1 MALVLHVHH
10 GSGRPMHTHT
20 PRKYEQNALPRPGN
34 LTPSLAGY
42 LDPRPQ
48 SRLHG
53 QEGQRLS
60 PSLGA
65 ARETLV

>member
-1 MALVLHVHH
+1 MSVIGQADLCTRALLHAQVQC
-10 GSGRPMHTHT
+10 P
-20 PRKYEQNALPRPGN
+20 ALRWEPPP
-34 LTPSLAGY
+34 TLAGY

-48 SRLHG
+48 SWLHE

>member
-1 MALVLHVHH
+1 
-10 GSGRPMHTHT
+10 MHTRPPHAQVQC
-20 PRKYEQNALPRPGN
+20 PALRWEPPP
-34 LTPSLAGY
+34 TLAGY

-48 SRLHG
+48 SWLHE